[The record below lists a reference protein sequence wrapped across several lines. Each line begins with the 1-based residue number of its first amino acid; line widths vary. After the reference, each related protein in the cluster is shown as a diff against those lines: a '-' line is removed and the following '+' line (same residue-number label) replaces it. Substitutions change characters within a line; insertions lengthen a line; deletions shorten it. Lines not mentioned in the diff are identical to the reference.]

1 MKQMK
6 ALAVAI
12 SAALLAACGG
22 DSSSSDNNTV
32 TAPKT
37 YNFPSKVDAN
47 ADSSVSYSGQVARNA
62 MINELKVL
70 MTNAQL
76 ASELGGEL
84 SVGDAVAKK
93 LALVYEGG
101 TTGGNGN
108 TGDADLTNKNA
119 YTLAAQVT
127 TVGLS
132 KGTPESVFEEAD
144 YGDISTGKKLIDK
157 IAGKDN
163 DLARGEF
170 IGWNIITE
178 ADVAAENGKPN
189 MLVQQW
195 FAAIAGQAADQ
206 GHTLAD
212 YVSETG
218 LDYSQLTQKF
228 LLGAV
233 AFSQA
238 SNDYLKDSEG
248 LSKQNSTGVKKEGS
262 TKPYTDLEH
271 QWDEGFGYFGA
282 ARDYNNYSDADL
294 KAQKDNDTNKDG
306 IIDLDSEYT
315 FAMAQYANKRDASA
329 IGSDY
334 SKAIMDNFLK
344 GRQLIQNNFGTNP
357 VPDQGYHA
365 ELAAIAKDIIMD
377 WEEIF
382 AANII
387 HYINAT
393 IEDLA
398 TYETTASDPN
408 LTKLAKHWSELKG
421 FALAIQFN
429 PEATS
434 KLSNQDLK
442 DLNNFIG
449 QQPVLPNQPMVA
461 AVISEQTY
469 TEKLESARDLLKT
482 KFGFEGDV
490 TQW

>member
-32 TAPKT
+32 TTPKT
-37 YNFPSKVDAN
+37 YNFPSKVDPS

-76 ASELGGEL
+76 ASELGDEQ

-108 TGDADLTNKNA
+108 TDDADLTNKNA

-144 YGDISTGKKLIDK
+144 YGDISTGKNLIGKL
-157 IAGKDN
+157 AGKDN

-178 ADVAAENGKPN
+178 FDVSSENSKPD

-195 FAAIAGQAADQ
+195 FAAIAAQAADQ

-248 LSKQNSTGVKKEGS
+248 LLEQNSKGAEEG

-294 KAQKDNDTNKDG
+294 KAQKDNDTNGDG
-306 IIDLDSEYT
+306 KIDLDSEYT

-344 GRQLIQNNFGTNP
+344 GRQLIQNNFGTDP
-357 VPDQGYHA
+357 VAGEGYHA

-393 IEDLA
+393 IADLA
-398 TYETTASDPN
+398 TYETSASDAN
-408 LTKLAKHWSELKG
+408 LAKLAKHWSELKG